1 MDRYFCPLSGNYIS
15 QSTAMVMATVTVMA
29 SFRPLSG
36 NYISQLT
43 MVILWLTVKCFRPL
57 SGNYISQS
65 PAITSLKNVESFRPL
80 SGNYISQWSWGN
92 YRGEYGDSFRPLSG
106 NYISQYGAKIVIAGI
121 MAYTVSVPYRGTT
134 FLTGEKWFVSKLYV
148 GFPSPIG
155 ELHFSIRYYLA
166 MYQEQRKMFPSP
178 IGELHFSM
186 CGLLVRS
193 VEHGKFPS
201 PIGELH
207 FSIRRIKQW

>member
-1 MDRYFCPLSGNYIS
+1 
-15 QSTAMVMATVTVMA
+15 
-29 SFRPLSG
+29 
-36 NYISQLT
+36 
-43 MVILWLTVKCFRPL
+43 
-57 SGNYISQS
+57 
-65 PAITSLKNVESFRPL
+65 
-80 SGNYISQWSWGN
+80 
-92 YRGEYGDSFRPLSG
+92 
-106 NYISQYGAKIVIAGI
+106 

-134 FLTGEKWFVSKLYV
+134 FLNGEKWFVSKLYV

-178 IGELHFSM
+178 IGELHFSIDTYAEYDLIESPFPSPIGELHFSMVYILMLDAILWFPSPIGELHFSM

>member
-1 MDRYFCPLSGNYIS
+1 
-15 QSTAMVMATVTVMA
+15 
-29 SFRPLSG
+29 
-36 NYISQLT
+36 
-43 MVILWLTVKCFRPL
+43 
-57 SGNYISQS
+57 
-65 PAITSLKNVESFRPL
+65 
-80 SGNYISQWSWGN
+80 
-92 YRGEYGDSFRPLSG
+92 
-106 NYISQYGAKIVIAGI
+106 

-134 FLTGEKWFVSKLYV
+134 FLNGEKWFVSKLYV

-155 ELHFSIRYYLA
+155 ELHFSIDTYAEYDLIESPFPSPIGELHFSMVYILMLDA
-166 MYQEQRKMFPSP
+166 ILWFPSP

-207 FSIRRIKQW
+207 FSMIIEI